1 MDYLVIFLNYDGK
14 ELYKVMVPAGGTA
27 VYAGDTPQKPNEE
40 FVGWSKP
47 LNNVND
53 NMFVTAV
60 FEKPRTGV
68 LKVAGISFEEAGKD
82 IRVIDDV
89 IISNEDLQKNKDV
102 EVER

>member
-1 MDYLVIFLNYDGK
+1 MEYLVIFLNYDGK

-27 VYAGDTPQKPNEE
+27 VYAGETPQKQNEK
-40 FVGWSKP
+40 FVGWDKP

-53 NMFVTAV
+53 NMFITAV
-60 FEKPRTGV
+60 FEKERTGT
-68 LKVAGISFEEAGKD
+68 LKLAGIAFEEAGKD

>member
-1 MDYLVIFLNYDGK
+1 MEYLVIFLNYDGQ
-14 ELYKVMVPAGGTA
+14 ELYKVMVPEGGTA
-27 VYAGDTPQKPNEE
+27 VYVGDTPKKPNEE
-40 FVGWSKP
+40 FVGWNKP
-47 LNNVND
+47 LNNIND

-60 FEKPRTGV
+60 FEKQRTGV

-82 IRVIDDV
+82 IRVIDNV